1 MRILIVEDERYL
13 ADAIS
18 EIIKREKYL
27 LDTVYDGEE
36 GYAYASSGIYDCIIL
51 DIMLPKMNGIE
62 VLKRLRRENISTPV
76 LLLTAKNTIEDKV
89 SGLDSGADDYMTK
102 PFSTEELL
110 ARIRTLTRRR
120 AEIIPNELSFADA
133 VLVTDESELR
143 SALTG
148 KVIRLSFKET
158 EIMKIFL
165 SSPKKIISKDELI
178 VKVWGYDS
186 NATDNNVEAYITFLR
201 KKLLFIAIT
210 NETVSF
216 SYIGKR
222 NPKSSGDMSPL
233 PSVFTGSGSVF
244 QDSSLIV
251 ILSFIAHFPSHL
263 SRGIFAENRCSAF
276 PFSILLSTLYFDSS
290 SSIPSPYT
298 D

>member
-1 MRILIVEDERYL
+1 MRILIVEDEKHL

-27 LDTVYDGEE
+27 FDTVYDGNE

-51 DIMLPKMNGIE
+51 DIMLPGMSGIE
-62 VLKRLRRENISTPV
+62 ILKKIRRERVDTPV
-76 LLLTAKNTIEDKV
+76 LLLTAKNSIEDKV
-89 SGLDSGADDYMTK
+89 LGLDSGADDYMTK

-120 AEIIPNELSFADA
+120 AEIIPNELCFADTI
-133 VLVTDESELR
+133 LVTDESELR

-148 KVIRLSFKET
+148 KSIRLSFKEA

-186 NATDNNVEAYITFLR
+186 NASDNNVEAYISFLR
-201 KKLLFIAIT
+201 KKLLFIGAVCQI
-210 NETVSF
+210 
-216 SYIGKR
+216 
-222 NPKSSGDMSPL
+222 SSVKKLGYRIEEIQCLTS
-233 PSVFTGSGSVF
+233 
-244 QDSSLIV
+244 
-251 ILSFIAHFPSHL
+251 
-263 SRGIFAENRCSAF
+263 
-276 PFSILLSTLYFDSS
+276 
-290 SSIPSPYT
+290 
-298 D
+298 

>member
-1 MRILIVEDERYL
+1 MRILIVEDERHL

-110 ARIRTLTRRR
+110 ARLRTLTRRR

-148 KVIRLSFKET
+148 KAIRLSFKET

-186 NATDNNVEAYITFLR
+186 NATDNNVEAYISFLR
-201 KKLLFIAIT
+201 KKLLFIGAVCQIT
-210 NETVSF
+210 
-216 SYIGKR
+216 
-222 NPKSSGDMSPL
+222 
-233 PSVFTGSGSVF
+233 SVKKLGYRIEEIQCLTS
-244 QDSSLIV
+244 
-251 ILSFIAHFPSHL
+251 
-263 SRGIFAENRCSAF
+263 
-276 PFSILLSTLYFDSS
+276 
-290 SSIPSPYT
+290 
-298 D
+298 

>member
-1 MRILIVEDERYL
+1 MRILIVEDEKHL

-62 VLKRLRRENISTPV
+62 VLKRLGRENISTPV

-148 KVIRLSFKET
+148 KAIRLSFKET

-186 NATDNNVEAYITFLR
+186 NATDNNVEAYISFLR
-201 KKLLFIAIT
+201 KKLKFVESHTEI
-210 NETVSF
+210 VSAKKLG
-216 SYIGKR
+216 YK
-222 NPKSSGDMSPL
+222 
-233 PSVFTGSGSVF
+233 
-244 QDSSLIV
+244 
-251 ILSFIAHFPSHL
+251 LS
-263 SRGIFAENRCSAF
+263 
-276 PFSILLSTLYFDSS
+276 DKV
-290 SSIPSPYT
+290 
-298 D
+298 

>member
-1 MRILIVEDERYL
+1 MRILIVEDERHL

-110 ARIRTLTRRR
+110 ARIRTLT
-120 AEIIPNELSFADA
+120 
-133 VLVTDESELR
+133 
-143 SALTG
+143 
-148 KVIRLSFKET
+148 
-158 EIMKIFL
+158 MKIQ
-165 SSPKKIISKDELI
+165 
-178 VKVWGYDS
+178 V
-186 NATDNNVEAYITFLR
+186 VE
-201 KKLLFIAIT
+201 
-210 NETVSF
+210 
-216 SYIGKR
+216 
-222 NPKSSGDMSPL
+222 
-233 PSVFTGSGSVF
+233 
-244 QDSSLIV
+244 
-251 ILSFIAHFPSHL
+251 SHM
-263 SRGIFAENRCSAF
+263 
-276 PFSILLSTLYFDSS
+276 
-290 SSIPSPYT
+290 
-298 D
+298 

>member
-210 NETVSF
+210 NETA
-216 SYIGKR
+216 
-222 NPKSSGDMSPL
+222 P
-233 PSVFTGSGSVF
+233 
-244 QDSSLIV
+244 
-251 ILSFIAHFPSHL
+251 LSFFLFLFHNI
-263 SRGIFAENRCSAF
+263 
-276 PFSILLSTLYFDSS
+276 
-290 SSIPSPYT
+290 
-298 D
+298 